1 MCLMNDR
8 PSSGWARRCHNCNR
22 LVSSCQPRM
31 RTWLRSVARHCSAR
45 QLRSQLLR
53 LPQFTLDWLR
63 VRTSPLSGELA
74 ASDLSIRR
82 RRRRRRAIQLPG
94 AITTIVAMPSCA
106 RIPRLQANTHAH
118 ILRAPPP
125 TPTPAPAADAAQNDT
140 GPRSRDAPSP
150 DCTVG
155 LNAVG
160 EQLLRKE
167 SQRESL
173 RKARVKKGKKS
184 SRLDRRKGVQKAA
197 KVKRMILPAS
207 PPPAS
212 PPQPTAAHRSQKHLL
227 STERRYKCWLCA
239 KSFKYGAVLEL
250 CTHKRIQIDP
260 EQGFCVPCVRAK
272 RLNRLCPVGCQ
283 VAAQWV

>member
-1 MCLMNDR
+1 MRDAWCAVGWNGDSKTIANPILHGATVSNLPPAGSPVVALT
-8 PSSGWARRCHNCNR
+8 PS
-22 LVSSCQPRM
+22 
-31 RTWLRSVARHCSAR
+31 
-45 QLRSQLLR
+45 
-53 LPQFTLDWLR
+53 LPFFNL
-63 VRTSPLSGELA
+63 LSGCTMQYE
-74 ASDLSIRR
+74 DEPI
-82 RRRRRRAIQLPG
+82 PG
-94 AITTIVAMPSCA
+94 
-106 RIPRLQANTHAH
+106 L
-118 ILRAPPP
+118 
-125 TPTPAPAADAAQNDT
+125 DA
-140 GPRSRDAPSP
+140 P

-160 EQLLRKE
+160 EQLLRQSLRKE
-167 SQRESL
+167 RRLESL

-212 PPQPTAAHRSQKHLL
+212 PPPASPPQLTAAHRSQKHLL